1 MFKLLKKLKKKRALI
16 KKHDSMLLGYARMW
30 HPDWNHNWNDYVHRM
45 MMAEQKAIDKLRS
58 L

>member
-16 KKHDSMLLGYARMW
+16 KKHDEMLLAYARMW
-30 HPDWNHNWNDYVHRM
+30 HQDWNDNWNDYVYRM
-45 MMAEQKAIDKLRS
+45 MIAEAKAIDKLRS